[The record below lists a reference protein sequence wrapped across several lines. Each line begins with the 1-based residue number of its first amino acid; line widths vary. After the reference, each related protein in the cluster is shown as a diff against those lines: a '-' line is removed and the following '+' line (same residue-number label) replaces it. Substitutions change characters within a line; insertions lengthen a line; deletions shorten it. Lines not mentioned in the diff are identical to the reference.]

1 MIWNLDPAWLMM
13 AVAFVMVLALFFGAA
28 LDVIMGDDGFGPIGN
43 MVLFTVGFFAA
54 IVVLNYAGINLRDL
68 KLAAGAGLAGAFVSI
83 AVLAFFKAGIARW
96 G

>member
-28 LDVIMGDDGFGPIGN
+28 LDVIMHEDGFGPIGN

-54 IVVLNYAGINLRDL
+54 IVLANYSGINLKDL
-68 KLAAGAGLAGAFVSI
+68 KLAMATGLIGAFVSI
-83 AVLAFFKAGIARW
+83 AFLAMVKAGIARW